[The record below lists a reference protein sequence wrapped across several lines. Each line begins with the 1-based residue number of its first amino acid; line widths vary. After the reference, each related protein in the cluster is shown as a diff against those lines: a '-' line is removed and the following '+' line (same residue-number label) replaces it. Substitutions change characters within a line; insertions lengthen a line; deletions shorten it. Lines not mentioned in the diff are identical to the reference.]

1 MQFLTVAFP
10 CKFLQTNRNVT
21 FVLEYHNPQHFAK
34 SANLQTIFCQF
45 RRVSFANT
53 YVYSFFSPSISASF
67 LWSMLKKHK
76 PCKSMINLQNFRLI
90 YRSFWSCF
98 KSVTLTVP
106 LLLQHTYRDLRAAK
120 YQWLIEGLKISHLD
134 AQKTFLEL
142 KSRWKKS
149 SF

>member
-1 MQFLTVAFP
+1 M
-10 CKFLQTNRNVT
+10 
-21 FVLEYHNPQHFAK
+21 
-34 SANLQTIFCQF
+34 
-45 RRVSFANT
+45 

-98 KSVTLTVP
+98 KSVSLTVP
-106 LLLQHTYRDLRAAK
+106 LLLQHTYLDLRAAK

-142 KSRWKKS
+142 KSRWKKVLFNPFLRNSQRMILQLIMMSLGFQKIS
-149 SF
+149 SPFKVFRHIFPLIDSLKADP